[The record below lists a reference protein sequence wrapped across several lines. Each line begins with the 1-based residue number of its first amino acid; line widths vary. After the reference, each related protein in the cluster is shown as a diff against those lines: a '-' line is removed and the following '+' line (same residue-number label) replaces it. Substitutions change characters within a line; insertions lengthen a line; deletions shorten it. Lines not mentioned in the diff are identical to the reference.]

1 MSDFKKYLNVYEFDA
16 TTPGTGEVIRFKPL
30 TTGQMKKVL
39 VYENEEDPMVI
50 EHALDELIGSSVLNE
65 GFDIREMYLQDRF
78 FLLVEIRKKTKGN
91 LYQFEFSCPECG
103 SQSLQSVDLSNLHC
117 KSPPSDINNIVK
129 LDENISLELDFV
141 TRADQLVAYSYVIDK
156 FGDTLSPLQLATET
170 SLVANAIVVRKV
182 ITPEGADAE
191 VSLEDK
197 QFLLESIP
205 RGQYD
210 EVTGWFEKYDFG
222 LNFTFKLSCRHMK
235 TPKFGTS
242 HGKLCGYSKEMDIPM
257 NQFFF

>member
-30 TTGQMKKVL
+30 TTGQMKQVL

-65 GFDIREMYLQDRF
+65 GFNIREMYLQDRF

-91 LYQFEFSCPECG
+91 QYQFEFVCPQCS
-103 SQSLQSVDLSNLHC
+103 SQSLQSVDLEKLQL
-117 KSPPSDINNIVK
+117 KFPPSDINNIVE

-141 TRADQLVAYSYVIDK
+141 TREDQLFAYNYVRNK
-156 FGDTLSPLQLATET
+156 FGDTLTPLQLATET
-170 SLVANAIVVRKV
+170 SLVANALVVRNV
-182 ITPEGADAE
+182 ITPEGADSE
-191 VSLEDK
+191 VTLEDK

-210 EVTGWFEKYDFG
+210 LVTGWFEKYDFG
-222 LNFTFKLSCRHMK
+222 LDFVFKVSCRHMK
-235 TPKFGTS
+235 APKFGTS
-242 HGKLCGYSKEMDIPM
+242 HGQLCGFTQEMDIPM